1 MFNKSIR
8 AEIEF
13 IDLDNGE
20 AKLDKVEGKGKQ
32 NAPIDYDPSDK
43 IEEFTNE
50 GYELA
55 SNDLDINGVKPTYD
69 DDGHIYYIGF
79 HHGTTVVDADHA
91 AYGYSSDQ
99 LAMKVTQT
107 VHYEG
112 ALTRTPID
120 SKLEM
125 DVHKRLVVDRVNG
138 EIIKDSHW
146 QGKFSNFKLIATPI
160 VPGFVADQAVVGGK
174 AINVF
179 HPNET
184 YTVKYEL
191 NKKPVAD
198 QTVKIEYVDILDDN
212 KVIATD
218 EVKGKANMPISYDAE
233 AKIAALGEQGF
244 DLVDNSF
251 NGDGNVQFFGDSE
264 QVPVFVIT
272 MKHNYALVNEKHPLD
287 GVDKKEYSK
296 EISFIVNFT
305 GAGDKIPK
313 PKKQTAV
320 LTRSLFVMPKNKNIV
335 GASEWKSRSD
345 VDGDKKADSNFAAI
359 KVDPID
365 GYTVSATKNGQSIN
379 ITDNEIPSSELSA
392 LVDGEPASNIVIE
405 VKYDKDGS
413 TKPGS
418 DDKDHKGDNPGTG
431 DDHKGDNPG
440 TGDDHKGDNP
450 GKGEDTPSTD
460 DQDLTIVY
468 GISDQNNHD
477 LYRDIIRTINQHM
490 PDGQVN
496 KMRQGS

>member
-1 MFNKSIR
+1 MSKFTDMFNKAIR

-55 SNDLDINGVKPTYD
+55 SKDLDINGVKPTYD

-79 HHGTTVVDADHA
+79 HHGTTVVDADHP

-112 ALTRTPID
+112 ASTRTPID
-120 SKLEM
+120 SKLKM

-218 EVKGKANMPISYDAE
+218 EVKANMPISYDAE
-233 AKIAALGEQGF
+233 VKIVALGEQGF

-305 GAGDKIPK
+305 GAGDKTPK

-320 LTRSLFVMPKNKNIV
+320 S
-335 GASEWKSRSD
+335 
-345 VDGDKKADSNFAAI
+345 FAFCNA
-359 KVDPID
+359 
-365 GYTVSATKNGQSIN
+365 Q
-379 ITDNEIPSSELSA
+379 E
-392 LVDGEPASNIVIE
+392 
-405 VKYDKDGS
+405 
-413 TKPGS
+413 
-418 DDKDHKGDNPGTG
+418 
-431 DDHKGDNPG
+431 
-440 TGDDHKGDNP
+440 
-450 GKGEDTPSTD
+450 
-460 DQDLTIVY
+460 
-468 GISDQNNHD
+468 
-477 LYRDIIRTINQHM
+477 
-490 PDGQVN
+490 
-496 KMRQGS
+496 